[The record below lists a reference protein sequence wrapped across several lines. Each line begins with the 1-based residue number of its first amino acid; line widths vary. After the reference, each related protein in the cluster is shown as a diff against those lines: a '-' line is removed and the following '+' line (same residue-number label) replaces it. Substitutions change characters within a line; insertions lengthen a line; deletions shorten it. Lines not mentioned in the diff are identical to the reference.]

1 MSEAQFLGARL
12 DENTIKMVEDTAEE
26 EDVDKTKALKELI
39 VIGRKQFLITKNLES
54 YRNGKCSLDK
64 AAKTV
69 GITVHEMM
77 LEAAKSGIH
86 STETLDE
93 YRQGVKLLMRLTN

>member
-12 DENTIKMVEDTAEE
+12 DEATIKMVEDTAEE
-26 EDVDKTKALKELI
+26 EDLDKTRALKELI
-39 VIGRKQFLITKNLES
+39 VIGRKQFLINKYLEN
-54 YRNGKCSLDK
+54 YRQGKCSLDK
-64 AAKTV
+64 AAKKV

-77 LEAAKSGIH
+77 QEAARSGIR

-93 YRQGVKLLMRLTN
+93 YRQGIKLLLKEK

>member
-12 DENTIKMVEDTAEE
+12 DEATIKMVEDTAEE

-39 VIGRKQFLITKNLES
+39 ILGRKQFLINKYLEC
-54 YRNGKCSLDK
+54 YRSGKCSLDK
-64 AAKTV
+64 AARKI
-69 GITVHEMM
+69 GITIHEMM
-77 LEAAKSGIH
+77 REVAKSGIH

-93 YRQGVKLLMRLTN
+93 YRQGVKLLLKQA